1 MEMIEFDRG
10 NFRVPGHRVSKSLGH
25 RREDL
30 SRTILSAR
38 RNSPVPQREQNNFG
52 KNKSCGREKR
62 DFVVPTG
69 TDCFAR
75 RDCERVTRGT
85 GKYKKRL
92 RRSSRVYTFSYI
104 GRMSTNDVDRATRTN
119 IPDLLRYT
127 IFQSRIINANGCHR
141 GDAL

>member
-1 MEMIEFDRG
+1 MIEFDRG
-10 NFRVPGHRVSKSLGH
+10 NFRVPDHRVSKSLGH

-38 RNSPVPQREQNNFG
+38 RKSPAPQRERTT
-52 KNKSCGREKR
+52 SGRAKVANGKR

-69 TDCFAR
+69 TDCFAQ
-75 RDCERVTRGT
+75 RDCG
-85 GKYKKRL
+85 GQIGNKKRL
-92 RRSSRVYTFSYI
+92 WRCVYSRTYALVY
-104 GRMSTNDVDRATRTN
+104 RTYRQMASVVRPEPIS

-127 IFQSRIINANGCHR
+127 IFQSGIINANGCHQ